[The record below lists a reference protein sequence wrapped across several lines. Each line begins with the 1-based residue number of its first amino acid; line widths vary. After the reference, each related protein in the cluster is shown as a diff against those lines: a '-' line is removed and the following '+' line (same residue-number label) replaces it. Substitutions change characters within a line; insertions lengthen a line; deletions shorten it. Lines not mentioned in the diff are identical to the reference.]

1 MLYALTGAGGWTLDQ
16 ITATCPSPI
25 MRPNAEGVWGSQ
37 GGVEENPGVT
47 ELMITNAWDSV
58 LGLSLVV

>member
-1 MLYALTGAGGWTLDQ
+1 MPRLGLEAGHLTRSQPHAPLPSQDPTLK
-16 ITATCPSPI
+16 
-25 MRPNAEGVWGSQ
+25 GHGGSQ

-47 ELMITNAWDSV
+47 ELIPNVWDSV